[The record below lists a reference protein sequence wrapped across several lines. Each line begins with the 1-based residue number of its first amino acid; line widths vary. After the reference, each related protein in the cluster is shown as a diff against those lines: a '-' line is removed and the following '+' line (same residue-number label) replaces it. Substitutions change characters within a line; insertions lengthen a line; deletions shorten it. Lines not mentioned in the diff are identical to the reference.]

1 MYIFDFQTSETLS
14 ILHKLESKLGY
25 APFEKDVR
33 KLVYQF
39 MADVRD
45 CPGISVPGLAEV
57 NKESTFTVSDKMLYT
72 NISVSQFRLR
82 YINVSDSFPLYVQ
95 CPKNHLDSCTITH

>member
-1 MYIFDFQTSETLS
+1 MCMFEFQTSETLS
-14 ILHKLESKLGY
+14 ILHKLESKLGHS
-25 APFEKDVR
+25 PNKKDVR

-57 NKESTFTVSDKMLYT
+57 NKESTFTVCNHILY
-72 NISVSQFRLR
+72 ILVF
-82 YINVSDSFPLYVQ
+82 
-95 CPKNHLDSCTITH
+95 